1 MPVSSDP
8 GQLDAAADLIILLQA
23 LPSCRMRRGVR
34 YPQWWML
41 LVAILAILSGQG
53 SMVGMER
60 YSFGEG
66 FAYAKRHLALLNE
79 VLGLEIGKPPSDS
92 TFRYL
97 FLQLDVEALEALLLQ
112 WMSQQPALVDG
123 VDTLVCDGKTLRG
136 SIDQKPGAAA
146 TFIAQVSLY
155 SQQLGVAIAQT
166 TYATDESSETA
177 ALKRLLSGIELS
189 DVLVQADA
197 LHGSRPIFSSLRS
210 RAPTS

>member
-1 MPVSSDP
+1 
-8 GQLDAAADLIILLQA
+8 
-23 LPSCRMRRGVR
+23 MRRGVR

-53 SMVGMER
+53 SLVGMER
-60 YSFGEG
+60 
-66 FAYAKRHLALLNE
+66 FATRHLALLNE

-97 FLQLDVEALEALLLQ
+97 FLQLDVEAFEALLLQ
-112 WMSQQPALVDG
+112 WMSQQPALADG

-155 SQQLGVAIAQT
+155 SQPLGVAIAQT

-177 ALKRLLSGIELS
+177 ALKRLLSGIELG

-197 LHGSRPIFSSLRS
+197 LHGSRPFFSSLRS